1 MTSLLASEIL
11 RFRSRRLVQAALGLQ
26 LLAIVVAGV
35 IVVLR
40 AEFELRG
47 LPDIVLGA
55 SFVPV
60 TFGWVL
66 GASAIG
72 ADWHTGH
79 MTTILTWE
87 PRRPRVH
94 GAKVLAVVLG
104 VFVLTVLVQA
114 SLAGVLALAAFTTG
128 SAEGASPGWLTET
141 LGIVLR
147 TSALASAFA
156 VFGFAIASVGTNTAA
171 ALGVAFGY
179 LVVLENL
186 VRGLRPQW
194 TPWLLV
200 ENAARWAMPA
210 DAFAPTGR
218 SSLAAGLYLVAVAVG
233 LFALATAWFR
243 VRDVN

>member
-1 MTSLLASEIL
+1 MSLLASEIL
-11 RFRSRRLVQAALGLQ
+11 RFRSRRLVQVLLGLQ
-26 LLAIVVAGV
+26 LLAIAVAGV

-40 AEFELRG
+40 SEFELRG
-47 LPDIVLGA
+47 LPDIVLGT
-55 SFVPV
+55 SFVSV
-60 TFGWVL
+60 ALGWVL

-94 GAKVLAVVLG
+94 GAKVLAVILG
-104 VFVLTVLVQA
+104 VFVIAVLVQA
-114 SLAGVLALAAFTTG
+114 CLAGVLMLAAFTTG
-128 SAEGASPGWLTET
+128 STEGAGPGWLTET
-141 LGIVLR
+141 LGIVVR

-156 VFGFAIASVGTNTAA
+156 VFGFAIASVGRNTAA

-179 LVVLENL
+179 LLVLENL

-200 ENAARWAMPA
+200 ENAVRWAMPG
-210 DAFAPTGR
+210 DAFTPAGR
-218 SSLAAGLYLVAVAVG
+218 SSLAAGLYLLAVAAG
-233 LFALATAWFR
+233 LFVLSTAWFR
-243 VRDVN
+243 ARDVN